1 MENQQYK
8 YSDFCQLCSAHIAQ
22 RVVSYNR
29 RESMRDSCNMHT
41 MGRVYYAQCVCL
53 TCLAMM
59 YKKHDEY
66 CDIKILS

>member
-8 YSDFCQLCSAHIAQ
+8 YSDFCQMCSAHIAQ

-29 RESMRDSCNMHT
+29 YEPMRNSCDRHT
-41 MGRVYYAQCVCL
+41 MGCVHHTQCVCL
-53 TCLAMM
+53 TCLAMI
-59 YKKHDEY
+59 YKKRGEY